1 MSNFTRLAQDAY
13 DRYYDRPSGAAS
25 WTLKETTAAIMPFLQ
40 AHGGNLDAMPGLR
53 EAFAQAEAQELQA
66 MWTEYCH
73 LGDLLYTLERELQ
86 R

>member
-1 MSNFTRLAQDAY
+1 MSNFTLLAQDAY
-13 DRYYDRPSGAAS
+13 DRYYDRPTEAEP
-25 WTLKETTAAIMPFLQ
+25 WTLKEAMAAIMLFLQ
-40 AHGGNLDAMPGLR
+40 AQAGNLDAMPGLR
-53 EAFAQAEAQELQA
+53 AAFQQADAQELQA